1 MTVTLKRQLNDDE
14 KKHILKIH
22 GRKCFAT
29 GHGIPESEELHFDH
43 IQAFAVDG
51 VSELDNIAPMC
62 QEHNLQKGKLSLT
75 DFRVKLQLN
84 EFFKPGDRLT
94 VGHLLRY
101 LKERGDITEFGKPVT
116 VLERDDTVQ
125 VESSTAKQ
133 SYRLY
138 NCPLTKWRYFY
149 ATLDIS
155 LLDSDDESDHSI
167 GLQPRYLI
175 PEKVFE
181 LYRHF
186 QRHPVLLPSI
196 GRVVGNRIR
205 LFDGQHKIAGLLW
218 TGRRE
223 FECKIYT
230 NHDIRLLN
238 QTNISAHDTFAQL
251 RFFSSIMVMKLGALF
266 GADFDEYKK
275 ADDEPTKSEAA
286 FLTWL
291 ERRDAG
297 AVKKADRAEQFRS
310 FLYNSVIEHPDNRL
324 KGLISSSNRSTDEK
338 PLTIDILSKSIFA
351 CFLYRQPVEDNMAT
365 EGYKREDETENT
377 ISLMNMLHDL
387 GLHAWNPKALNGD
400 TTQGKLERMFRSKSI
415 MAWSELLRDAVLAKL
430 ELTDADERACP
441 FYRELDKRQLEGIK
455 QTVARLFNWKF
466 WSDPGDEI
474 DRVLSDN
481 KSAVKEWFKAH
492 DLTTGYLL
500 GAPG

>member
-1 MTVTLKRQLNDDE
+1 MTVTLKRQLNADE
-14 KKHILKIH
+14 KAHVLRTH

-29 GHGIPESEELHFDH
+29 GHAIADGEDVHFDH
-43 IQAFAVDG
+43 IHAFSLNGA
-51 VSELDNIAPMC
+51 SELDNIAPMC
-62 QEHNLQKGKLSLT
+62 QDHNLQKGTLSLA

-84 EFFKPGDRLT
+84 DFFKRGDRLT

-101 LKERGDITEFGKPVT
+101 LKERGDVSDFGKAVN
-116 VLERDDTVQ
+116 VSEHADSVQ
-125 VESSTAKQ
+125 VESSIGNH

-138 NCPLTKWRYFY
+138 QCPLTKWNYFY
-149 ATLDIS
+149 ATLELA

-175 PEKVFE
+175 PDKVFE

-230 NHDIRLLN
+230 KYDIRLLN
-238 QTNISAHDTFAQL
+238 QTNISAHDSFAQL
-251 RFFSSIMVMKLGALF
+251 RFFSSIMVMKLGTLF
-266 GADFDEYKK
+266 GTDFEEYKK
-275 ADDEPTKSEAA
+275 SEDEPVKSEAA
-286 FLTWL
+286 FLKWL

-297 AVKKADRAEQFRS
+297 IVKKGERSQQFRS
-310 FLYNSVIEHPDNRL
+310 FLYNSVIEHADNKL
-324 KGLISSSNRSTDEK
+324 KGLISASNRSTDDK
-338 PLTIDILSKSIFA
+338 PLTIDMLNKSLFA
-351 CFLYRQPVEDNMAT
+351 CFLYRQPVDDNMAT
-365 EGYKREDETENT
+365 ETYKRENETENLVA
-377 ISLMNMLHDL
+377 LMNMMHDL
-387 GLHAWNPKALNGD
+387 GLHAWNAKAPNGD
-400 TTQGKLERMFRSKSI
+400 TTQRKLQRMFRSKSM
-415 MAWSELLRDAVLAKL
+415 MAWSELLRDAIRAKL
-430 ELTDADERACP
+430 GLMDSEDAARP
-441 FYRELDKRQLEGIK
+441 FYRELDKQQLEAIK
-455 QTVARLFNWKF
+455 GTVARLFSWKF

-481 KSAVKEWFKAH
+481 KSEVKRWLKEH

-500 GAPG
+500 GAPA

>member
-14 KKHILKIH
+14 KRHILQIH

-29 GHGIPESEELHFDH
+29 GHEIPDGEEMHFDH
-43 IQAFAVDG
+43 IQAFTLDG

-62 QEHNLQKGKLSLT
+62 QDHNRQKGTLSLA

-84 EFFKPGDRLT
+84 EFFQRGDRLT

-101 LKERGDITEFGKPVT
+101 LKERGDITDFGRAVT
-116 VLERDDTVQ
+116 VSECDDTVQ
-125 VESSTAKQ
+125 IESSATKQ

-138 NCPLTKWRYFY
+138 QCPLTKWRYFY
-149 ATLDIS
+149 ATLEIS

-175 PEKVFE
+175 PDKVFE

-196 GRVVGNRIR
+196 GRVVGNRIK

-218 TGRRE
+218 TGRRQ

-230 NHDIRLLN
+230 EHNIRLLN

-275 ADDEPTKSEAA
+275 AEDEPTKSEAA
-286 FLTWL
+286 FLKWL

-297 AVKKADRAEQFRS
+297 SVKKADRSEQFRS
-310 FLYNSVIEHPDNRL
+310 FLYNSVIEHADNKL
-324 KGLISSSNRSTDEK
+324 KVLISASNRSTDDK
-338 PLTIDILSKSIFA
+338 PLTIDMLSKSIFA

-365 EGYKREDETENT
+365 EAYKRENETENT
-377 ISLMNMLHDL
+377 VSLMNMLHDL
-387 GLHAWNPKALNGD
+387 GLHAWNPKALSGD
-400 TTQGKLERMFRSKSI
+400 TTQRKLERMFRSKSM

-430 ELTDADERACP
+430 NLTDADDRACP
-441 FYRELDKRQLEGIK
+441 FYRQLDKTQLDGIK

-474 DRVLSDN
+474 DRVLADN
-481 KSAVKEWFKAH
+481 KSAVKEWFRAH

-500 GAPG
+500 GAPA